1 MGGSRALAAI
11 LGFLAT
17 LLIARSLEPAAMGLW
32 SMALAL
38 QGLALQLGEAGLR
51 SVAVTELAREPAL
64 AKPILRRI
72 VCLRLLT
79 STSIIVLG
87 SIVVRALGI
96 GDPWLTCLL
105 LTSLW
110 PIALQLDWVPLAEG
124 RNRLT
129 AALLLVRPV
138 AFLGLL
144 LLGPVTLAPTTLAG
158 CFLAAWWL
166 AAIASWPCLLS
177 VHRRLAITGTPPDL
191 CSLLRSA
198 LPVAAATLASQLLTG
213 LDILLVGACLGPAD
227 AAFYHLASAVLVA
240 GLVVA
245 NGLGQAALAR
255 MAARATLPAA
265 FREALAADLK
275 LVLGVAGTVAATALL
290 VAPVL
295 LPLAFGAA
303 YAPAVDLLVWLLP
316 WFVLQHATTVL
327 LAAMIAA
334 RLTAQLLW
342 ASGWMVAT
350 LLAALAVAWLVGD
363 LRAFAVARGLAE
375 LVRLAVLWQLLGRAH
390 QPLGHPPLALHGHR

>member
-1 MGGSRALAAI
+1 MGGSRALVAI

-38 QGLALQLGEAGLR
+38 QGVSLQLGEAGLR

-64 AKPILRRI
+64 ARPVLRRI
-72 VCLRLLT
+72 VGLRLVT
-79 STSIIVLG
+79 STSVI
-87 SIVVRALGI
+87 ALGCVVVIALDI
-96 GDPWLTCLL
+96 GDPWLSCLL

-124 RNRLT
+124 RNRLA

-144 LLGPVTLAPTTLAG
+144 LLAPAAIAPANLAWF
-158 CFLAAWWL
+158 FLAAWWL
-166 AAIASWPCLLS
+166 AAIASWPCLVS
-177 VHRRLAITGTPPDL
+177 VHRRLAIIGSPPDL
-191 CSLLRSA
+191 RSLLRLA
-198 LPVAAATLASQLLTG
+198 LPVAAATLASQLLIG
-213 LDILLVGACLGPAD
+213 LDILVVGIRLGPAD
-227 AAFYHLASAVLVA
+227 AAFYHLASAMLVA

-255 MAARATLPAA
+255 MAARATLPGA
-265 FREALAADLK
+265 FRAALAADLK
-275 LVLGVAGTVAATALL
+275 LVLSVAMIVAATVLL
-290 VAPVL
+290 TAPVL
-295 LPLAFGAA
+295 LPLAFGPA
-303 YAPAVDLLVWLLP
+303 YAPVVDLLVWLLP

-334 RLTAQLLW
+334 RLAEQLLR
-342 ASGWMVAT
+342 ATGWMVAT
-350 LLAALAVAWLVGD
+350 LLPALALAWLIGD

-375 LVRLAVLWQLLGRAH
+375 LVRLLVLWRQLGATRR
-390 QPLGHPPLALHGHR
+390 PFGG